1 MLSECKGRNKYQS
14 CDNLRQ
20 ILVPFWNIFTFSK
33 SYTAKPARH
42 TVNGRKQIYRLVNL
56 VQKTNCTSKD
66 VSSGLVFVVGKNT
79 KQTKQIS
86 RA

>member
-56 VQKTNCTSKD
+56 SLP

-79 KQTKQIS
+79 KQTKQIN